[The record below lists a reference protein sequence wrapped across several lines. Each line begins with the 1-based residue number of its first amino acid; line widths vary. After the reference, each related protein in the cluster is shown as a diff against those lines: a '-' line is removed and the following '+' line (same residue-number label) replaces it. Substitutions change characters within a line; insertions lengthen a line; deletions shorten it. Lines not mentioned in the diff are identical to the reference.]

1 MKGGNIYAIVILK
14 SWYCLNVYERKKYIW
29 YSILKSLHCL
39 NVYERQKYIWYCN
52 IKEFV
57 LFKYISQGEIHMV
70 L

>member
-1 MKGGNIYAIVILK
+1 MYMKGRN
-14 SWYCLNVYERKKYIW
+14 N
-29 YSILKSLHCL
+29 
-39 NVYERQKYIWYCN
+39 IWYCN